1 MITLTISANGVGHSE
16 LPLNQLLLSNYLKV
30 LIKLNQIPT
39 YVCLY
44 SEGVHI
50 ACKNSVF
57 LDSLL
62 ELQSKGSKIILC
74 KTCVDYF
81 NIADQIAIGEIGTM
95 LQIVEAQL
103 SASINL
109 KP

>member
-1 MITLTISANGVGHSE
+1 LTALTISTYGIGQSDIA
-16 LPLNQLLLSNYLKV
+16 LNQTLLTNYLKV
-30 LIKLNQIPT
+30 LLKLNKAPDYICF
-39 YVCLY
+39 YSDGVKVVC
-44 SEGVHI
+44 S
-50 ACKNSVF
+50 
-57 LDSLL
+57 DSIFIESLKEL
-62 ELQSKGSKIILC
+62 EAMGSKIILC

-81 NIADQIAIGEIGTM
+81 NIADQIVIGEIGTM